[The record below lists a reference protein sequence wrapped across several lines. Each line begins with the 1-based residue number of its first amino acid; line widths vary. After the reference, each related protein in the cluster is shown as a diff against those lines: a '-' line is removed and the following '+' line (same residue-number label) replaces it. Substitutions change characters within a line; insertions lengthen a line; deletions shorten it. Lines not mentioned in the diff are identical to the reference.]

1 MKKTLRRTILVLM
14 GTMVVIGATAFL
26 MPQPATGQPTSA
38 PYPDKPVKYI
48 VPFAPGGESDIGARF
63 QQRVFRKKF
72 NQELI
77 IESKPGAGGALA
89 WAQTNSFPGDGY
101 TLMSTNLPHIVLQ
114 PLEGQVQYKTEDLTN
129 VYFYHY
135 TPDAIIVRSESPYKT
150 YRDLVKA
157 AKEKPGDIT
166 IAGSGTNSAN
176 HMATER
182 FNGVAGINTTYVP
195 FKGTGDLVASLLGG
209 HVSMAMSYVTLA
221 IAQKGRT
228 RMLAVATEKRHPQ
241 FPDVPTFRELG
252 IDWVDG
258 AYRGIAVPK
267 STPTEMRKKI
277 SDIFADINK
286 DPEFQKRM
294 ADGGFELV
302 DIPLEKVSAFM
313 AERTKVYTEA
323 AKRMGLVR

>member
-1 MKKTLRRTILVLM
+1 MNKKLM
-14 GTMVVIGATAFL
+14 SLLAAAVFSIGAPAF
-26 MPQPATGQPTSA
+26 AV
-38 PYPDKPVKYI
+38 YPEKPVKYI

-63 QQRVFRKKF
+63 QQQVFRKKF
-72 NQELI
+72 NQEMI

-114 PLEGQVQYKTEDLTN
+114 PLEGQVQYKTDDIVN
-129 VYFYHY
+129 VHFYHY
-135 TPDAIIVRSESPYKT
+135 TPDAIVVRSESPFKT
-150 YRDLVKA
+150 YQDLIKA
-157 AKEKPGDIT
+157 AKAAPGEVT
-166 IAGSGTNSAN
+166 FAGSGINTAN
-176 HMATER
+176 HMASER
-182 FNGVAGINTTYVP
+182 LNGAANVKTTYVP

-209 HVSMAMSYVTLA
+209 HVAAAMSYVTLA
-221 IAQKGRT
+221 IAQKGKT

-258 AYRGIAVPK
+258 AFRGVAVPK
-267 STPTEMRKKI
+267 STPADLRQRV
-277 SDIFADINK
+277 SDIFSEINK

-302 DIPLEKVSAFM
+302 DIGYDKMPSFM
-313 AERTKVYTEA
+313 AERTRVYTDA
-323 AKRMGLVR
+323 AKRMGLVK